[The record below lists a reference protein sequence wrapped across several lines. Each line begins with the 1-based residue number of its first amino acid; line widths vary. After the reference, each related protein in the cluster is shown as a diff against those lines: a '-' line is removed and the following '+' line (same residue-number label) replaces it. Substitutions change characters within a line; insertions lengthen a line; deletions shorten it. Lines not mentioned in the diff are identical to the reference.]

1 MPLPVLVRR
10 LSRSVVLSA
19 AAGLAG
25 ILGVALVYAA
35 VLRSGWVLLILV
47 TAVLHQA
54 ALAWILLLC
63 RRGAVARAA
72 VLFCLADWLIV
83 VAVLLVVPEVAP
95 ALVPIIV
102 ARIVSTLPYLDRAAL
117 LRLVAASLAVGL
129 AVGTLSRLHPLGVE
143 HMIPGWVITAF
154 VVVFVPV
161 ALGIVGLD
169 LWQHSATLLELTQ
182 RALRANARLQ
192 ASERALAEQAA
203 ELRRSR
209 ARLVAAADEER
220 RRVERDLHDG
230 AQQTLIGLCLEVSL
244 LAEQA
249 PEGARL
255 RTQLRR
261 LEETAQEAVTELR
274 ELAHG
279 LYPPVLATQ
288 GLASA
293 LQAVLRRSR
302 LPVRAEVAAI
312 GRRPPEQEAA
322 VYFCCREALQNVE
335 KHAGPGAEARVA
347 LAEDPDGT
355 LRFSVVDSGR
365 GLDPGRPD
373 GHGLISM
380 RDRLAAVGGYL
391 EVSSSPRGGTRVAGT
406 IPPAHPGAVGLAPTV
421 AAGDST

>member
-1 MPLPVLVRR
+1 MPRQVLIRR
-10 LSRSVVLSA
+10 LSRSVLLSA
-19 AAGLAG
+19 AAGMAG
-25 ILGVALVYAA
+25 ILGVALVYAV
-35 VLRSGWVLLILV
+35 VLPSGRVLLILV

-54 ALAWILLLC
+54 ALAGILVLC

-72 VLFCLADWLIV
+72 VLFCLADWSIV
-83 VAVLLVVPEVAP
+83 IAVLLMIPEVAP

-102 ARIVSTLPYLDRAAL
+102 ARIVSTLPYLDRPAL
-117 LRLVAASLAVGL
+117 LRLVGASLVVGVAVG
-129 AVGTLSRLHPLGVE
+129 VLSRLPPSGGDHTV
-143 HMIPGWVITAF
+143 PGWVITGF

-169 LWQHSATLLELTQ
+169 LWQHSATLLEITQ
-182 RALRANARLQ
+182 RALRANVRLR

-209 ARLVAAADEER
+209 SRLVVAADEER

-230 AQQTLIGLCLEVSL
+230 AQQTLIGLCLEVAL
-244 LAEQA
+244 LAEEL
-249 PEGARL
+249 PECDPL
-255 RTQLRR
+255 RRRLRR
-261 LEETAQEAVTELR
+261 LEGTAPEAVTELR

-279 LYPPVLATQ
+279 IYPPVLATQ
-288 GLASA
+288 GLAPA

-302 LPVRAEVAAI
+302 LPVRAEVTAI

-335 KHAGPGAEARVA
+335 KHAGPEAEACVA
-347 LAEDPDGT
+347 LVEEPDGT

-365 GLDPGRPD
+365 GLLPGQPG

-380 RDRLAAVGGYL
+380 RDRLAAVGGHL
-391 EVSSSPRGGTRVAGT
+391 EVSSAPRGGTRVAGT
-406 IPPAHPGAVGLAPTV
+406 IPPDPHRASGSPRTV
-421 AAGDST
+421 VAGSA